1 MKVRNIFS
9 IVFVVVLVCALFMSS
24 GPGLVKASSIADG
37 AWSTGQEVEIDL
49 KATPAPYPWI
59 QLLAKGVKIS
69 EPGEICHE
77 FRGGRYNWVADVRRL
92 VDGKWVR
99 VPSTTGWKP
108 STEGTFMVCAQ
119 APAAGTYAL
128 FGYYAGKQAA
138 VAPALPQCE
147 NIDVSAMV
155 LNQEGDGYYSGLR
168 IWDIGGTLE
177 GETLTYQVLSYTKGT
192 FVEGSVTFSPMSGSF
207 AVEDGYFVAYPQ
219 YSDVVM
225 EVIARISTGTCT
237 FDVTFVWS

>member
-1 MKVRNIFS
+1 MKFRNGLN
-9 IVFVVVLVCALFMSS
+9 IVFAFALVLAMLLAS
-24 GPGLVKASSIADG
+24 GPSRVIASSIAEG
-37 AWSTGQEVEIDL
+37 AWSTGHEVEIDL
-49 KATPAPYPWI
+49 KVTPAPYPWI

-69 EPGEICHE
+69 APGEICHE

-92 VDGKWVR
+92 VGDKWVR

-128 FGYYAGKQAA
+128 FGYYAGKPE
-138 VAPALPQCE
+138 VTGSSLPQCE
-147 NIDVSAMV
+147 DINVSAMV
-155 LNQEGDGYYSGLR
+155 LNMGDGAPYTGIR
-168 IWDIGGTLE
+168 IWDIAGTLE
-177 GETLTYQVLSYTKGT
+177 GETLTYQVLSYAKDPN
-192 FVEGSVTFSPMSGSF
+192 VQGSVTFAPMSGSF
-207 AVEDGYFVAYPQ
+207 TLEDDYFVAYPE
-219 YSDVVM
+219 YSGIVM

>member
-9 IVFVVVLVCALFMSS
+9 IIFVVVLVCALFMSS

-69 EPGEICHE
+69 APGEICHE

-108 STEGTFMVCAQ
+108 NFEGQFMVCAQ

-128 FGYYAGKQAA
+128 FGYYTGPREAG
-138 VAPALPQCE
+138 LPQCK
-147 NIDVSAMV
+147 DVNVSGLVM
-155 LNQEGDGYYSGLR
+155 NMGDGGPYTGLR
-168 IWDIGGTLE
+168 IHDIGGTLE
-177 GETLTYQVLSYTKGT
+177 GETLTYQVLSYTKSP
-192 FVEGSVTFSPMSGSF
+192 FVEGSVTFSPLSGSF
-207 AVEDGYFVAYPQ
+207 TFDGDYFVADPE
-219 YSDVVM
+219 YSDVVS
-225 EVIARISTGTCT
+225 EVVARISTGKCY
-237 FDVTFVWS
+237 FNVTFVWS